1 MYFFIA
7 VLNCML
13 VCFVLP
19 RPGGR
24 EEGLA
29 QRTSCLPAVFHY
41 FMFLSIF
48 PPQFCV
54 LLQFPPFQLQPP
66 LSLFLLPSRLLFSFC
81 FSSVLTCSSFPCRFL
96 AFVISPAF
104 FQQILQGSS
113 QLLTHLW
120 SDQFFAPLAKKNILF
135 SMLKLSLKKDKLRMS
150 DLLSFLVLYV
160 LLAIST
166 FTVGSL
172 CYQCHPFSNTLY
184 SSSFLCL
191 QSPALLALKRFAP
204 FYTLSRTATL

>member
-1 MYFFIA
+1 MSLFFVHDIERNGLGKKKSLLKNANSIWKVNLFIFCMYFFIA
-7 VLNCML
+7 VLNCVL

-113 QLLTHLW
+113 QLLPHL
-120 SDQFFAPLAKKNILF
+120 
-135 SMLKLSLKKDKLRMS
+135 
-150 DLLSFLVLYV
+150 
-160 LLAIST
+160 
-166 FTVGSL
+166 
-172 CYQCHPFSNTLY
+172 
-184 SSSFLCL
+184 
-191 QSPALLALKRFAP
+191 
-204 FYTLSRTATL
+204 